1 MIRWAAFS
9 CLLVPVVLTV
19 YGTSFGGTAGAAV
32 GLAAV
37 TAACRLLLR
46 QSERTAV
53 HARGERP
60 PADGGLGSGRS
71 AEGTGTH
78 RGSRARE
85 ESAREG

>member
-19 YGTSFGGTAGAAV
+19 YGTSFGGTACAAL

-53 HARGERP
+53 RTRGEQP
-60 PADGGLGSGRS
+60 PTDEVLGSGRS
-71 AEGTGTH
+71 PEGTGTH
-78 RGSRARE
+78 RGSRA
-85 ESAREG
+85 SEGSVPEG